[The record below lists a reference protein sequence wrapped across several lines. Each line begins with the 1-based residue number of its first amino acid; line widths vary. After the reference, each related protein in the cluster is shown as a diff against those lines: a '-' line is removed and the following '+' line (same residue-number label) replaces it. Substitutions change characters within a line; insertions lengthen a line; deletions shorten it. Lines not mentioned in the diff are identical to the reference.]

1 MVIAFFKWTIVI
13 EIFRMMDKNIKK
25 YQNLSDFSL
34 KKKLHYQYKR
44 ILRLIFRY
52 NYFIILSIIKYN

>member
-1 MVIAFFKWTIVI
+1 
-13 EIFRMMDKNIKK
+13 MMDKNIKK